1 MDVGSFIVT
10 DAETAELLFAAMPQL
25 RIPEPITNWLYEA
38 KFDGCRAKAVPPKLA
53 LVCSRHRGFVRCA
66 PCVATTLA
74 TGGNVNRNPL
84 RVNPYYQSTDR
95 SIALATFH
103 PKSNIDARE
112 QRWSWPSRLQS
123 QRVAA
128 SSTNANCRYHAQSHD
143 ELSSS

>member
-1 MDVGSFIVT
+1 MEVSRLQPMR
-10 DAETAELLFAAMPQL
+10 LLL
-25 RIPEPITNWLYEA
+25 IPEQFDHPDWLC
-38 KFDGCRAKAVPPKLA
+38 G
-53 LVCSRHRGFVRCA
+53 RCA

-74 TGGNVNRNPL
+74 TRGNVNRNPL

-123 QRVAA
+123 QRVAPR
-128 SSTNANCRYHAQSHD
+128 STNANCRYQAQSHD
-143 ELSSS
+143 TLSSS